1 MKAFF
6 MDQLE
11 RFSNRVTDYI
21 RYRPHYPDAVAQYV
35 LEQKIIPA
43 GAAIAD
49 IGSGTGFSAELFLK
63 HGCPVV
69 GVEPNREMR
78 EAGETYLATYP
89 GFSSV
94 NGTAENTTLADHS
107 VDAVLAGQAFHW
119 FDREQ
124 FRTECRRIL
133 KPGGNVLLLWN
144 DRQTDTSDFLK
155 AYEDLLLMFG
165 TDYKTINHKNVQ
177 QDEVFDAFYGKGNWN
192 YFSAPNF
199 QDVNFE
205 GLKGRL
211 LSCSYIP
218 TEEHP
223 DYNFMLYV
231 LKKIFVRYQENGLV
245 RLAYDSKL
253 YYGNV

>member
-1 MKAFF
+1 
-6 MDQLE
+6 MDQLQ
-11 RFSNRVTDYI
+11 RFSNRVADYI
-21 RYRPHYPDAVAQYV
+21 RYRPHYPDAVATHV
-35 LEQKIIPA
+35 LEEKIIPA

-63 HGCPVV
+63 HNCSVYGI
-69 GVEPNREMR
+69 EPNREMR
-78 EAGETYLATYP
+78 EAGEAYLEKYST
-89 GFSSV
+89 FKSI
-94 NGTAENTTLADHS
+94 NGTAEQTTLADAS
-107 VDAVLAGQAFHW
+107 VDGVLAGQAFHW
-119 FDREQ
+119 FDQ
-124 FRTECRRIL
+124 KLFKTECRRIL
-133 KPGGNVLLLWN
+133 RPAAPVLLLWN
-144 DRQTDTSDFLK
+144 DRQTDTTDFLK

-177 QDEVFDAFYGKGNWN
+177 NDEVFDAFYGKGNWKT
-192 YFSAPNF
+192 FTAENF

-245 RLAYDSKL
+245 RLIYDTKL
-253 YYGNV
+253 YYGTVH